1 MNTEIKIYADYV
13 FNKSIMDV
21 RSNIFLGTPTD

>member
-1 MNTEIKIYADYV
+1 MNTEIKIYADYDT
-13 FNKSIMDV
+13 NNSIMDA